1 VPLSPS
7 PIHMHQYTVAQ
18 AVDFMYLK
26 NVLLKFLEIPPLE
39 ARPPRMGKPLAG
51 PGLETKATHAP
62 FAKHLMSIQ

>member
-39 ARPPRMGKPLAG
+39 ARPP
-51 PGLETKATHAP
+51 HAWESHWP
-62 FAKHLMSIQ
+62 DPV